1 MLNCPIPRSDH
12 EKILLGHGSGGV
24 LMHQLIEKV
33 FKTAFQNPLLGQNHD
48 STVVDVS
55 GSKLAVTTDSYVI
68 HPLFFPGGD
77 IGSLAVHG
85 TVNDLAMSGARPLYM
100 SVAFILE
107 EGFPIEDLKR
117 IAESLRKAAD
127 ESGIQ
132 IIAGDTK
139 VVDRGK
145 GDGVFINTTGI
156 GIVEHTL
163 KVSPKSVQSGDVI
176 ILSGDIGRHG
186 IAIMAQR
193 EGLQFESTI
202 ESDSAS
208 LSAMVLP
215 LFDQGVDVHCL
226 RDLTRGG
233 LATALNEIAQD
244 SGFHITIEESA
255 IRVDDQVC
263 GACEILG
270 LDPLYVANEGR
281 CVVFVPANQAEQ
293 TLSVLKKNLQGAQ
306 ASMIGRVSETQDGR
320 VTLKSTLGT
329 VRIIDMLSG
338 EQLPRIC

>member
-1 MLNCPIPRSDH
+1 VFNCPIPKSDH
-12 EKILLGHGSGGV
+12 DKILLGHGSGGV

-33 FKTAFQNPLLGQNHD
+33 FQKAFQNPLLGQNHD
-48 STVVDVS
+48 STVVDVP

-100 SVAFILE
+100 SVGFILE

-117 IAESLRKAAD
+117 IGESMRKAAE
-127 ESGIQ
+127 ESNIQ

-139 VVDRGK
+139 VVDRAK
-145 GDGVFINTTGI
+145 ADGVFINTTGI
-156 GIVEHTL
+156 GIVEHAL
-163 KVSPKSVQSGDVI
+163 KISPKSVQPGDVI

-202 ESDSAS
+202 ESDLAS

-215 LFDQGVDVHCL
+215 LFDQSVDVHCL

-244 SGFHITIEESA
+244 SGFHIMIEESA
-255 IRVDDQVC
+255 ILVDDQVR

-281 CVVFVPANQAEQ
+281 CIVFVPADQAELV
-293 TLSVLKKNLQGAQ
+293 LSVLKKNPQGAH
-306 ASMIGRVSETQDGR
+306 ASMIGRVFEAQDGR
-320 VTLKSTLGT
+320 VTLKSALGT

>member
-1 MLNCPIPRSDH
+1 MLNCPIPKFDH

-24 LMHQLIEKV
+24 LMHQLIENV
-33 FKTAFQNPLLGQNHD
+33 FKKEFQNPLLGQNHD
-48 STVVDVS
+48 STVVDIS

-85 TVNDLAMSGARPLYM
+85 TVNDLAMSGAKPLYM

-117 IAESLRKAAD
+117 IAESMRKAAE

-145 GDGVFINTTGI
+145 GDGVFMNTTGI
-156 GIVEHTL
+156 GIVEHAL
-163 KVSPKSVQSGDVI
+163 KISPRSVQPGDVI

-186 IAIMAQR
+186 SAIMAQR

-208 LSAMVLP
+208 LSDMVLP

-255 IRVDDQVC
+255 IRVDDQVR

-281 CVVFVPANQAEQ
+281 CIVFVPAEQAEE
-293 TLSVLKKNLQGAQ
+293 TLSILKKNPQGAQ